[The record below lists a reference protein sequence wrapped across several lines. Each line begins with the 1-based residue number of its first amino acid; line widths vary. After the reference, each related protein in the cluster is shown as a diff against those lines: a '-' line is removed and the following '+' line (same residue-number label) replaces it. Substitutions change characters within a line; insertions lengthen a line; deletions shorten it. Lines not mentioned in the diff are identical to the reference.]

1 MTLRDKMIVLRD
13 KAGISQMALA
23 EQLGVS
29 RQAVTR
35 WESGD
40 TTPSMDKL
48 KALAKIYDDFN
59 LGSGGSKTYN
69 GKTENALWYPGDGSG
84 TWSIYVNGNSNTSVS
99 SAKLYYIRSF
109 NTDVAVKT
117 MSSIDRGSSDS
128 ESFVGI
134 DGKTYYAVITA
145 KTNEGVY
152 GTTNLSQ

>member
-1 MTLRDKMIVLRD
+1 MKSVKRHLSLICVVALVL
-13 KAGISQMALA
+13 AIMVPTVFAA
-23 EQLGVS
+23 
-29 RQAVTR
+29 
-35 WESGD
+35 
-40 TTPSMDKL
+40 TTG
-48 KALAKIYDDFN
+48 YNYTYDFN

-145 KTNEGVY
+145 KKNEGVY